1 MLNFR
6 KRHAEAMRALG
17 FMVSATAAGAAC
29 VFVPW
34 QIALDQSTNRETAAP
49 EINREFLNISIQR
62 PHPARQNLCAVSNP
76 IERTANERV
85 VDNLLYT
92 GEWVIAPDQAD
103 WETRLA
109 NDLLPHQTY
118 LCTSDEADLDDL
130 TPVVA
135 PIVAGLRSTCG
146 KVQTCEGE
154 KNDQS

>member
-1 MLNFR
+1 VLNFR

-17 FMVSATAAGAAC
+17 FMVSATAAGTAC

-34 QIALDQSTNRETAAP
+34 QIALDQRINREIAAP

-62 PHPARQNLCAVSNP
+62 LHMARQTFCAFTNP
-76 IERTANERV
+76 IERAANERV
-85 VDNLLYT
+85 VDDLLYT

-103 WETRLA
+103 CETRLTD
-109 NDLLPHQTY
+109 DLLPHQTY

-130 TPVVA
+130 TPVVTS
-135 PIVAGLRSTCG
+135 IVAGLRSTCG